1 MGEFGAAV
9 KSEASNVVNTTGNVI
24 GKTLRLDEPEST
36 ANTMKRS
43 ISSILGQ
50 MNQVLNPSPD
60 DSDTEAIMI
69 IEDSETVTLTKLQ
82 V

>member
-1 MGEFGAAV
+1 
-9 KSEASNVVNTTGNVI
+9 
-24 GKTLRLDEPEST
+24 
-36 ANTMKRS
+36 MKRS

-82 V
+82 VWSCFIHIRNNLLITVFNFLRKLYMLYKKMTIHF